1 MATVEAGGITAEEF
15 CEWAGSSEN
24 QDKLFELESGEV
36 VEMPS
41 PSELH
46 GVICFLIARILGNYL
61 FQRGKGYLCSND
73 SGLLVARGPDTV
85 RGPDL
90 MLFDEGRPLDGLS
103 RKFTE
108 RIPQLV
114 VEVLS
119 PSDQMTK
126 VNRRI
131 SQFFKRGVPLVWLVD
146 AEVRSVTIYR
156 PDKYPVVADEA
167 EELTGEEVLPDLR
180 VRVADCFALPE
191 RQG

>member
-1 MATVEAGGITAEEF
+1 MATVETDLMTAEEF
-15 CEWAGSSEN
+15 WAWANSPGN

-73 SGLLVARGPDTV
+73 TGLLVARGPDTV

-90 MLFDEGRPLDGLS
+90 MLFDESRPLDGLS

-108 RIPQLV
+108 RIPKLL

-126 VNRRI
+126 VNVRI
-131 SQFFKRGVPLVWLVD
+131 SQFLKRGVPLAWLVD
-146 AEVRSVTIYR
+146 PEVRSVTVYR
-156 PDKYPVVADEA
+156 PGKEHTVADET
-167 EELTGEEVLPDLR
+167 EELTGEDALSDLR
-180 VRVADCFALPE
+180 VRVADLFAMPE
-191 RQG
+191 LKG